1 MNITEVPKGRY
12 VIAVSGGVDSM
23 TLLDILSKKSGVKLT
38 VAHFDHGIRP
48 DSNEDR
54 LLVERV
60 SKDLGFPFV
69 FDVANLGSNAS
80 EDEAR
85 IARYDFLNKVLDI
98 TKAKA
103 IITAHTADD
112 KLETTIFNLI
122 RGTGRKGI
130 TSLQSV
136 PKILRPM
143 LNVTKK
149 EIYEYAQKHNIKWHE
164 DSTNVDP
171 KYSRNYIRQEI
182 LSKFSKEDRE
192 KLLNLIDNAA
202 ILNKNIDKE
211 ISVFLKKH
219 SDLTG
224 LERDSFTYLPHKVAS
239 EVMAAW
245 LRGQNIRSF
254 NAKLI
259 DKLTIAAKTLRPGQK
274 VDVDTAH
281 FLYISNGKLALL
293 PRDR

>member
-23 TLLDILSKKSGVKLT
+23 TLLDILSKKPGVKLT
-38 VAHFDHGIRP
+38 VAHFDHGIRS

-54 LLVERV
+54 LLVEGV
-60 SKDLGFPFV
+60 AQNLNIPFV
-69 FDVANLGSNAS
+69 FDIANLGAEAS
-80 EDEAR
+80 EEEAR
-85 IARYDFLNKVLDI
+85 IARYEFLNKVLNV

-112 KLETTIFNLI
+112 KLETAIFNLI
-122 RGTGRKGI
+122 RGTGRKGVS
-130 TSLQSV
+130 SLQSV
-136 PKILRPM
+136 GKILRPM
-143 LNVTKK
+143 LDVTKK

-164 DSTNVDP
+164 DSTNADP

-192 KLLNLIDNAA
+192 KLLKLIDKAA
-202 ILNKNIDKE
+202 ILNKDIDKE
-211 ISVFLKKH
+211 ISEILKKH
-219 SDLTG
+219 SNVTG
-224 LERDSFTYLPHKVAS
+224 LERDSFTYLPHNVAS

-274 VDVDTAH
+274 VDVDAAH
-281 FLYISNGKLALL
+281 FLHISNGKLALL